1 MTPFLDTTTIFLS
14 TASHIDEKELREE
27 LWVMHKYM
35 KLSLTELYSMPIV
48 DRKTYLK
55 VHNKICEE
63 EEKQRDDA
71 ARK

>member
-1 MTPFLDTTTIFLS
+1 
-14 TASHIDEKELREE
+14 
-27 LWVMHKYM
+27 M